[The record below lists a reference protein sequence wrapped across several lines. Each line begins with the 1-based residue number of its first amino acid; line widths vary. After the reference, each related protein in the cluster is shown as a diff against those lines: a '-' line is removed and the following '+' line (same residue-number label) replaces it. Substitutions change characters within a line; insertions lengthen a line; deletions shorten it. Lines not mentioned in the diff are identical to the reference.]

1 MLTDRSSHSRQFTT
15 PIPTFL
21 SDRDVI
27 TGLHDHNNVLT
38 LQALITGHKE
48 VDPESYPTA
57 LTDPSFPA
65 DRAPV
70 KCYEVT
76 EGVIVI
82 PGIGDWGKMVI
93 NFPAWFQD
101 TPNGLYVRADPPGG
115 VMVRA
120 EWRVEHTG
128 SDSNGDGGDGG
139 DGNDMDEGMVEE
151 QAEFLLVE
159 DLTVECVS
167 WMMPFVRLTVEG
179 AHRDICWK
187 LVEKLANEKRDANKE
202 HDTRGR

>member
-27 TGLHDHNNVLT
+27 TALHDHDNVLT

-48 VDPESYPTA
+48 VDPENYPTV

-82 PGIGDWGKMVI
+82 PGIGDWGKKVI

-120 EWRVEHTG
+120 EWRVEHAG
-128 SDSNGDGGDGG
+128 SSSNGDGGDG
-139 DGNDMDEGMVEE
+139 NDTDEGVVEE

-187 LVEKLANEKRDANKE
+187 LVEKLAAEKQDDNKE
-202 HDTRGR
+202 HDTLGR

>member
-1 MLTDRSSHSRQFTT
+1 
-15 PIPTFL
+15 
-21 SDRDVI
+21 
-27 TGLHDHNNVLT
+27 
-38 LQALITGHKE
+38 
-48 VDPESYPTA
+48 
-57 LTDPSFPA
+57 
-65 DRAPV
+65 
-70 KCYEVT
+70 
-76 EGVIVI
+76 
-82 PGIGDWGKMVI
+82 
-93 NFPAWFQD
+93 
-101 TPNGLYVRADPPGG
+101 
-115 VMVRA
+115 
-120 EWRVEHTG
+120 VEHTG